1 MAIHFETRTSNFQH
15 VLGLT
20 NMGLDLRNSLD
31 EDESSLL
38 SKALPSISSQPGVQP
53 AAEQSS
59 ARGKAG
65 AKPAKAKAPGA
76 VASKVRKDTLRL
88 YSTITMQAK
97 SALSAGEQVLGLA
110 EEAYGGLEAAVNTD
124 ESVKILSHR
133 LRCLD
138 LLLDET
144 SKQPDET
151 TSQAIFEELC
161 QDEFFSDQS
170 WSTAHVHTVGNM
182 VYVRSTM
189 LELQRT
195 CDAVEAMGQTHKDA
209 IGLLRD
215 VSSSVAKAAS
225 EWKSRVAALKKAQE
239 LERKAL
245 EKEAERVR
253 KAAEKKAEA
262 EKMKLQ
268 KKQAEEEK
276 AAKQKADDDSKEKG
290 TKDIR
295 KRRKKQA
302 NADEIDEDD
311 FALLKSIT
319 SENFPRE
326 CLFRTEQTIE
336 DLAKFI
342 VSTAGMVSGVAR
354 CRRSAL
360 KKCFEAWVARLYTL
374 H

>member
-1 MAIHFETRTSNFQH
+1 
-15 VLGLT
+15 
-20 NMGLDLRNSLD
+20 MGLDLRKSLD
-31 EDESSLL
+31 EEESSLL
-38 SKALPSISSQPGVQP
+38 SKALPSISSQSGGQS
-53 AAEQSS
+53 AAGQSS
-59 ARGKAG
+59 ARAKAG
-65 AKPAKAKAPGA
+65 AKAAKSKAPGA

-88 YSTITMQAK
+88 YSTTTLQAK
-97 SALSAGEQVLGLA
+97 SALATGRQVLDLA
-110 EEAYGGLEAAVNTD
+110 VEAYGGLDEAVKTD

-133 LRCLD
+133 VHCLE
-138 LLLDET
+138 LLLDES
-144 SKQPDET
+144 SKQPEET
-151 TSQAIFEELC
+151 TSQAIFDELC
-161 QDEFFSDQS
+161 QDEFFTDQN
-170 WSTAHVHTVGNM
+170 WSTDHVHTVGNM

-195 CDAVEAMGQTHKDA
+195 SDAVETMGQQHKDA

-215 VSSSVAKAAS
+215 VSSSVAKASS

-245 EKEAERVR
+245 EKEVERQR

-276 AAKQKADDDSKEKG
+276 AAKQKADDDAKETG
-290 TKDIR
+290 PKDTMK

-319 SENFPRE
+319 SEAFPRG
-326 CLFRTEQTIE
+326 CLFRAEQTIE
-336 DLAKFI
+336 ELSKFI

-360 KKCFEAWVARLYTL
+360 KKCFEAWAGQC
-374 H
+374 